1 MNMNQDPNF
10 EQNEELKADLLP
22 EEAPAQKRESSFA
35 QSAFEILEMFAWSV
49 FVVLLLFTFC
59 LRLTRVDGSS
69 MENTLL
75 DGQNLLVTNIAYTPK
90 QDDVIVFHITN
101 PEDGLEKAM
110 VKRVIATG
118 GQHLRIDFNTG
129 EITVDGEVYKDEHAV
144 LKDLSGRHLGYYL
157 LSANHHYSLTEDLFE
172 ATVPE
177 GSIFVMGDNRNNSKD
192 SRNSDVGF
200 VDERSVLGKVILRI
214 YPFTVFN

>member
-1 MNMNQDPNF
+1 MNQDPNF
-10 EQNEELKADLLP
+10 EQNEEIKAEPLA
-22 EEAPAQKRESSFA
+22 EEASVQKREPSSSFA
-35 QSAFEILEMFAWSV
+35 KSAFEILEMFAWSV

-90 QDDVIVFHITN
+90 QDDIIVFHITN

-129 EITVDGEVYKDEHAV
+129 EITVDGEVYQDEHAV
-144 LKDLSGRHLGYYL
+144 LKDLGGRHLGYYL

-177 GSIFVMGDNRNNSKD
+177 GTLFVMGDNRNNSKD

-200 VDERSVLGKVILRI
+200 VDERSVLGKAIVRI